1 MSTAVFLVFLCVPN
15 INTKKDMDSFEEKAC
30 LCALSRIF
38 GFEPRKGLALVE
50 QLGCASALF
59 ALDKDGQDSLLGPYS
74 SRRFQ
79 IRQAAVFEAAKE
91 LEMLEKTGVTFVG
104 WGEEGYPPML
114 TECPDPPI
122 GLYIRSSTR
131 PKDLWTRPKNIAIVG
146 TRDISPYG
154 QEWCSKAVEALANT
168 RQKPLIV
175 SGLALGTDI
184 CAHRSA
190 IEHGL
195 PTIAVMPTG
204 PDAVYPFRH
213 LAFADDLCSRPGCAL
228 ITDYPPGTAPLPVN
242 FLRRNRIIAG
252 LSHATVLIESKIK
265 GGGMMTARLAFSYD
279 RDVFALPGR
288 IDDVRSQG
296 CNKLICEKI
305 AEPLVSVDGLIKAT
319 GLDAAMPV
327 RKAEIGDMLHA
338 TFGESLDEATFR
350 DMTVLLDC
358 IRRTRGVTVEEA
370 GAMTGIEY
378 GRASSITSMMELEG
392 LISMDLLQRCCII
405 SGKKR

>member
-1 MSTAVFLVFLCVPN
+1 M
-15 INTKKDMDSFEEKAC
+15 NTRKDMDRFEEKAC

-59 ALDKDGQDSLLGPYS
+59 ALDKDELDNLLGPYHS
-74 SRRFQ
+74 HRYQ
-79 IRQAAVFEAAKE
+79 IRQSAVFEAAKE

-104 WGEEGYPPML
+104 WGQEGYPPML
-114 TECPDPPI
+114 IECPDPPI
-122 GLYIRSSTR
+122 GLYIRSRTH
-131 PKDLWTRPKNIAIVG
+131 PKDLWTRPKNIAVVG

-154 QEWCSKAVEALANT
+154 MEWCSKAVEGLADT

-184 CAHRSA
+184 CAHRKA
-190 IEHGL
+190 LEYDL

-204 PDAVYPFRH
+204 PDAVYPHRH
-213 LAFADDLCSRPGCAL
+213 LAFADELCRRPGCAL

-288 IDDVRSQG
+288 IDDIRSQG
-296 CNKLICEKI
+296 CNKLIAEKI
-305 AEPLVSVDGLIKAT
+305 AEPLVSVDGLVKAM
-319 GLDAAMPV
+319 GLDSAGTQRRNMDIGAMLRV
-327 RKAEIGDMLHA
+327 A
-338 TFGESLDEATFR
+338 FGERFDNATLN
-350 DMTVLLDC
+350 DMTALMEC
-358 IRRTRGVTVEEA
+358 MRRSRGVTVEEA

-378 GRASSITSMMELEG
+378 GRASSLISLLELEG
-392 LISMDLLQRCCII
+392 FVSMDLLQRCSII
-405 SGKKR
+405 SSKKH

>member
-1 MSTAVFLVFLCVPN
+1 
-15 INTKKDMDSFEEKAC
+15 MDDFEEKAC

-38 GFEPRKGLALVE
+38 GFEPRKGLALIE
-50 QLGCASALF
+50 RAGCASALF
-59 ALDKDGQDSLLGPYS
+59 ALDRDGQDSLLGPFEGK
-74 SRRFQ
+74 RFQ
-79 IRQAAVFEAAKE
+79 IRKAAVFEAAEE
-91 LEMLEKTGVTFVG
+91 LRTLEKTGVTFVG
-104 WGEEGYPPML
+104 WGQEGYPPML

-122 GLYIRSSTR
+122 GLYIRSSSR
-131 PKDLWTRPKNIAIVG
+131 PQDLWTRPKNISIVG

-154 QEWCSKAVEALANT
+154 QEWCAKTVEGLACT

-184 CAHRSA
+184 CAHKMA
-190 IEHGL
+190 VENGL

-204 PDAVYPFRH
+204 PDAVYPYRH
-213 LAFADDLCSRPGCAL
+213 LAFADELCRRPGCAL

-288 IDDVRSQG
+288 IDDTRSQG
-296 CNKLICEKI
+296 CNKLIAEKI

-319 GLDAAMPV
+319 GLDGIGTEVGFPSR
-327 RKAEIGDMLHA
+327 RKNDFRKLIHVLFGGSVDNGTLH
-338 TFGESLDEATFR
+338 
-350 DMTVLLDC
+350 DMTVLIEC
-358 IRRTRGVTVEEA
+358 ISRTRGVTVEEA

-378 GRASSITSMMELEG
+378 GRASSLISMLELEG
-392 LISMDLLQRCCII
+392 LISMDLLQRCHII
-405 SGKKR
+405 SWKKR

>member
-1 MSTAVFLVFLCVPN
+1 
-15 INTKKDMDSFEEKAC
+15 MDTFEEKAC

-38 GFEPRKGLALVE
+38 GFEPRKGLALLE

-59 ALDKDGQDSLLGPYS
+59 ALDKDGQDSLLGPFDSKKY
-74 SRRFQ
+74 Q
-79 IRQAAVFEAAKE
+79 LRQTAVFEAAEE
-91 LEMLEKTGVTFVG
+91 LETLAKSGITFVG
-104 WGEEGYPPML
+104 WGQEGYPPML

-131 PKDLWTRPKNIAIVG
+131 PQDLWTRPKNIAVIG

-154 QEWCSKAVEALANT
+154 QEWCAKTIEGLAHT
-168 RQKPLIV
+168 RQKPLII

-184 CAHRSA
+184 CAHRRA
-190 IEHGL
+190 VEHDL

-213 LAFADDLCSRPGCAL
+213 LAFADQLCHQPGCAL

-288 IDDVRSQG
+288 IDDARSQG
-296 CNKLICEKI
+296 CNKLIAEKI
-305 AEPLVSVDGLIKAT
+305 AEPLISVDGLIKAT
-319 GLDAAMPV
+319 GLDNIGTTSQKTDF
-327 RKAEIGDMLHA
+327 RKLLHV
-338 TFGESLDEATFR
+338 TFGSSIDNATLN
-350 DMTVLLDC
+350 DMAILLEC
-358 IRRTRGVTVEEA
+358 IRLSRGVTVEEA
-370 GAMTGIEY
+370 GGMTGIEY
-378 GRASSITSMMELEG
+378 GRTSSLISMLELEG
-392 LISMDLLQRCCII
+392 FIYMDLLQRCSII

>member
-1 MSTAVFLVFLCVPN
+1 MD
-15 INTKKDMDSFEEKAC
+15 TKKNTDSFEEQAC

-59 ALDKDGQDSLLGPYS
+59 ALDRDGVESLLGPYD
-74 SRRFQ
+74 RHRHL

-104 WGEEGYPPML
+104 WGQEGYPPML

-122 GLYIRSSTR
+122 GIYIRSHTR
-131 PKDLWTRPKNIAIVG
+131 PQDLWTRPKNIAIVG
-146 TRDISPYG
+146 TRDISLYG
-154 QEWCSKAVEALANT
+154 LEWCSKTVEGLADT
-168 RQKPLIV
+168 KQKPMIV

-184 CAHRSA
+184 CAHRKA
-190 IEHGL
+190 LEHGL

-204 PDAVYPFRH
+204 PDAVYPHRH
-213 LAFADDLCSRPGCAL
+213 LAFADELCRRPGCAL

-252 LSHATVLIESKIK
+252 LSHATILIESKIK

-288 IDDVRSQG
+288 IDDTRSQG
-296 CNKLICEKI
+296 CNKLIAEKI
-305 AEPLVSVDGLIKAT
+305 AEPLVSVESLIKAT
-319 GLDAAMPV
+319 GLDSIGTPACKTDISAML
-327 RKAEIGDMLHA
+327 RIA
-338 TFGESLDEATFR
+338 FGERYDNATLN
-350 DMTVLLDC
+350 DMIALMEC

-378 GRASSITSMMELEG
+378 GRATSLISMLELEG
-392 LISMDLLQRCCII
+392 FISMDLLQRCSII

>member
-1 MSTAVFLVFLCVPN
+1 
-15 INTKKDMDSFEEKAC
+15 MDDFEEKAC

-59 ALDKDGQDSLLGPYS
+59 ALDRDGQEELLGPYFGKK
-74 SRRFQ
+74 FQ

-91 LEMLEKTGVTFVG
+91 LEMLEKTGVAFIG
-104 WGEEGYPPML
+104 WGQEGYPPML

-122 GLYIRSSTR
+122 GLYVRSTTR
-131 PKDLWTRPKNIAIVG
+131 PKDLWTPQKNIAIVG

-154 QEWCSKAVEALANT
+154 QEWCSRIVEGLGET
-168 RQKPLIV
+168 RQPPLIV

-184 CAHRSA
+184 CAHRNA
-190 IEHGL
+190 IRNGL

-204 PDAVYPFRH
+204 PDAVYPYRH
-213 LAFADDLCSRPGCAL
+213 LSFADELCQTPGCAL

-252 LSHATVLIESKIK
+252 LSHTTVLIESKIK

-288 IDDVRSQG
+288 IDDIRSQG
-296 CNKLICEKI
+296 CNKLIAEKI
-305 AEPLVSVDGLIKAT
+305 AEPLVSVESLIKAS
-319 GLDAAMPV
+319 GLDS
-327 RKAEIGDMLHA
+327 IGSAPSSADMTSLLHL
-338 TFGESLDEATFR
+338 TFGDRLDSETLE
-350 DMTVLLDC
+350 DMVSILNC
-358 IRRTRGVTVEEA
+358 IRRCRGVTVEEA
-370 GAMTGIEY
+370 GAMTGMEY
-378 GRASSITSMMELEG
+378 GRASS
-392 LISMDLLQRCCII
+392 LISMLDIEGFITIDLLQRCCII
-405 SGKKR
+405 SRKKR

>member
-1 MSTAVFLVFLCVPN
+1 MAVFLVFLCVHK
-15 INTKKDMDSFEEKAC
+15 INTKKDMDSFEEKVC

-38 GFEPRKGLALVE
+38 GFEPRKALALVE

-59 ALDKDGQDSLLGPYS
+59 ALDKDGQDSLLGPYD

-104 WGEEGYPPML
+104 WGQEGYPPML
-114 TECPDPPI
+114 NECPDPPI
-122 GLYIRSSTR
+122 GLYIRSSTHPR
-131 PKDLWTRPKNIAIVG
+131 DLWTRPKNIAIVG

-154 QEWCSKAVEALANT
+154 QEWCSKAVEGLANT

-190 IEHGL
+190 LRHGL

-213 LAFADDLCSRPGCAL
+213 LAFADELCSTPGCAL

-288 IDDVRSQG
+288 IDDIRSQG
-296 CNKLICEKI
+296 CNKLISEKI
-305 AEPLVSVDGLIKAT
+305 AEPLVSVEELIRAT
-319 GLDAAMPV
+319 GLNATATPT
-327 RKAEIGDMLHA
+327 RKADISAMLRA
-338 TFGESLDEATFR
+338 TFGESLDGSTFR
-350 DMTVLLDC
+350 DMTALMDC

-378 GRASSITSMMELEG
+378 GRASSIISMLELEG